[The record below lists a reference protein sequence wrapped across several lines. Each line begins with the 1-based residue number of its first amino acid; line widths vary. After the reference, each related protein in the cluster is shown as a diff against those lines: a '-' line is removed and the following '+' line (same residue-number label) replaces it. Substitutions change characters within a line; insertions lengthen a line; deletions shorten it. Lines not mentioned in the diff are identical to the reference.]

1 MELKRYL
8 EIVWRRKW
16 ILIVTAVVVP
26 LFAYVM
32 MKIIPPMYKS
42 EAKLW
47 TKMNT
52 LQQKYLKDMDA
63 TVGKLEFSDA
73 ANALGTMEEI
83 LNNSESINLV
93 ITEMGLTNRKG
104 EKFTPDEFTNPNK
117 ISLMLHLQTKGYS
130 EEQITDSDVIKI
142 TGYSTSPA
150 EAYAIADRVV
160 KGFIS
165 TFTEMYKRAAILA
178 RKTLLKRLDDVD
190 RKLVDAMRTLELY
203 KAKNEIYNLAN
214 QITTLMSEK
223 SALESDR
230 DKAVRSLEGAKSDL
244 KKIDDASLIDQ
255 NGIKDV
261 IVKIETS
268 TVLDNYKTQLLNL
281 ETEQARLSVEKT
293 GEHPDIKVRKQ
304 EIELVKDRIRN
315 EIARSFPSQVMGRD
329 SFFDRISERYSGS
342 LFTVIESTVTIKL
355 LDEQINERTK
365 ALRKLPEMERELNK
379 LQWDIDILK
388 TTRDAL
394 KSNYETAKSADYMDL
409 SNPFVIQPPTL
420 FKSAKD
426 NQYFPPTKKKVALAI
441 ATFLGLFFG
450 LFIVFF
456 VEYWSSDIPDS
467 RDGAKKTDQDDNVV
481 NS

>member
-16 ILIVTAVVVP
+16 ILIVTVVVVP

-32 MKIIPPMYKS
+32 MKLIPPIYKS

-47 TKMNT
+47 TKTNT

-73 ANALGTMEEI
+73 ANTLGTMEEI
-83 LNNSESINLV
+83 LNNNESINRV

-117 ISLMLHLQTKGYS
+117 ISLIFHLQTKGYS

-165 TFTEMYKRAAILA
+165 TFTEMYKRAALLA

-190 RKLVDAMRTLELY
+190 RKLVDATRALERY
-203 KAKNEIYNLAN
+203 RAKNEVYNLPN

-230 DKAVRSLEGAKSDL
+230 DKAVRSQEGAKSDL

-293 GEHPDIKVRKQ
+293 GEHPDIKVRKE
-304 EIELVKDRIRN
+304 EIELVKDRIRK

-342 LFTVIESTVTIKL
+342 LFTIIESTVTIKL
-355 LDEQINERTK
+355 FDEQINERTK

-394 KSNYETAKSADYMDL
+394 QTNYEATQSADYMDL

-420 FKSAKD
+420 FEKAEN
-426 NQYFPPTKKKVALAI
+426 NQYFPPKSKKVGVAV

-467 RDGAKKTDQDDNVV
+467 RDGAKKTDQDDKAVK
-481 NS
+481 S